1 MKKKDIS
8 MHIRMPEIILIASL
22 LLVGLLSLFIINT
35 FKTRGDVAHVTV
47 DGELYAEYS
56 LSVDAEYK
64 IGNTNTIVI
73 EGGYAFMKSAEC
85 PDKTC
90 VHTGKIS
97 SVGER
102 IVCLP
107 NKVMVEIRGGG
118 GQ

>member
-22 LLVGLLSLFIINT
+22 LLLGLLSLFIMNAY
-35 FKTRGDVAHVTV
+35 KTAGDTVRVSV
-47 DGELYAEYS
+47 DGELFAEYP
-56 LSVDAEYK
+56 LTVDAKYR
-64 IGNTNTIVI
+64 INGTNTLVI
-73 EGGYAFMKSAEC
+73 EDGRAFMEDADC

-107 NKVMVEIRGGG
+107 NRVMAEIRGGAG
-118 GQ
+118 E